1 MNSSG
6 FAVAVAFRYVARE
19 LLLVFGAVFALLLAV
34 GLGGRFIGFLQEAAG
49 GRFAASALWQLLAL
63 RVPEF
68 VQVTVP
74 FAFLLALLLV
84 FGRLHAER
92 EYVALTSGG
101 ASTARIVAWLM
112 AIALPLAAVQA
123 ALAFAA
129 TPMAR
134 QRYAALS
141 LEQLAQAEVDAV
153 LPGAFHV
160 YGDGRRVTYAQS
172 VDRETSQLRGVF
184 MAEQTRGLGSIAV
197 WAQSARQRRVP
208 ETGERV
214 LELENGTR
222 YEGTPGEPVYSVVRF
237 RRLGQRLESEPVAA
251 LADVRAEPMAALSW
265 REPRQAAELHGRIAA
280 PLMTVVSALLAFAV
294 ARPRPRSGRFAKLV
308 PGVGLFVGYYLA
320 LEFARDALAEGAI
333 PALAGLWGVHAI
345 ALALAAILL
354 RYSVR
359 PRA

>member
-1 MNSSG
+1 M
-6 FAVAVAFRYVARE
+6 AVAFRYVARE

-68 VQVTVP
+68 VQVTMP
-74 FAFLLALLLV
+74 FALLLALLLV

-92 EYVALTSGG
+92 EYVALASGG

-112 AIALPLAAVQA
+112 AIALPLAALQA

-141 LEQLAQAEVDAV
+141 LEQLAQAEVNAV

-160 YGDGRRVTYAQS
+160 YGDGRRVTYAQN
-172 VDRETSQLRGVF
+172 VDSETKRLRGVF
-184 MAEQTRGLGSIAV
+184 MAEQSGQRNITV
-197 WAQSARQRRVP
+197 WAQSARQRRLP
-208 ETGERV
+208 ETGQRV

-222 YEGTPGEPVYSVVRF
+222 YEGTPGQQGYSVVRF
-237 RRLGQRLESEPVAA
+237 RRLGQRLESEPVAV
-251 LADVRAEPMAALSW
+251 LADVRAEPTAALSW

-280 PLMTVVSALLAFAV
+280 PLMTVVSALLAFSV
-294 ARPRPRSGRFAKLV
+294 ARPRPRSGRFAKLA

-333 PALAGLWGVHAI
+333 PAPAGLWGIHVF
-345 ALALAAILL
+345 ALALAGFLL
-354 RYSVR
+354 RRAVR

>member
-1 MNSSG
+1 M
-6 FAVAVAFRYVARE
+6 VVAFRYVARE
-19 LLLVFGAVFALLLAV
+19 LLLVFGAVFALLLVV

-172 VDRETSQLRGVF
+172 VDGETKRLGGVF
-184 MAEQTRGLGSIAV
+184 MAEQSGQRSITV
-197 WAQSARQRRVP
+197 WAQSARQRRLP

-214 LELENGTR
+214 LELEDGTR
-222 YEGTPGEPVYSVVRF
+222 YEGTPGQQGYSVVRF
-237 RRLGQRLESEPVAA
+237 RRLGQRLESEPVVV
-251 LADVRAEPMAALSW
+251 LADVRAEPTAALSW
-265 REPRQAAELHGRIAA
+265 RVPRQAAELHGRIAV

-294 ARPRPRSGRFAKLV
+294 ARPRPRSGRFAKLA
-308 PGVGLFVGYYLA
+308 PGVGLFVGYYLL

-333 PALAGLWGVHAI
+333 PALFGLWGVHALV
-345 ALALAAILL
+345 LALAGIML
-354 RYSVR
+354 RYAVR